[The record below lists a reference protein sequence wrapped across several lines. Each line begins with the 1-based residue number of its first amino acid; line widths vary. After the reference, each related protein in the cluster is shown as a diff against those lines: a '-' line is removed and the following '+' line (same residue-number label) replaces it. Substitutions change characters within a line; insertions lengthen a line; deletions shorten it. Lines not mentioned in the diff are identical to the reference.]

1 MVVTFVPTNGFT
13 KLEAILYSN
22 PRREQGL
29 LTSLNFL
36 IPVMKKRLFPGY
48 ISKQINTEHKN

>member
-36 IPVMKKRLFPGY
+36 NPVMKKRLFPGY
-48 ISKQINTEHKN
+48 ISK